1 MGPKAGDEFPDSEA
15 EDSDDEGEQLDQP
28 PWLNHSRERSIL
40 TKSDREF
47 LTDDKDISKQAAR
60 NTRYRIRERI
70 HNGFLDIVLLWSVL
84 PKKDF
89 QQIFERL
96 SNNSLLS
103 VVSSHTIGFLY
114 EGITH
119 VFDSP
124 EDAEDGFLTSL
135 ESGIQ
140 TVERNNNG
148 KIADIM
154 FHIKRR
160 EPDFDTIYTKL
171 LQERATLDEFS
182 LYVRENGAGDLME
195 DLSNKDKGIVVK
207 IDSQKVSLV
216 SPEDVKKIIE
226 DEPSED

>member
-1 MGPKAGDEFPDSEA
+1 MGQKEGDEFPDSGA
-15 EDSDDEGEQLDQP
+15 EDPGNEDEQLDQP
-28 PWLNHSRERSIL
+28 PWLNHNRERSIL

-47 LTDDKDISKQAAR
+47 LTGDKDISDQAAR

-70 HNGFLDIVLLWSVL
+70 YNGFLDIALLWSIL
-84 PKKDF
+84 PKKDLR
-89 QQIFERL
+89 QIFERL
-96 SNNSLLS
+96 SNNGVLN
-103 VVSSHTIGFLY
+103 VVSSNIVGFLY
-114 EGITH
+114 EGITY
-119 VFDSP
+119 VSDSS
-124 EDAEDGFLTSL
+124 EDAEDDFLTHL

-182 LYVRENGAGDLME
+182 LYVRENGAGNLME
-195 DLSNKDKGIVVK
+195 DLSDEDKGIVVK
-207 IDSQKVSLV
+207 IDSQKVQLV
-216 SPEDVKKIIE
+216 SPKNVKNIIE
-226 DEPSED
+226 EEPTED